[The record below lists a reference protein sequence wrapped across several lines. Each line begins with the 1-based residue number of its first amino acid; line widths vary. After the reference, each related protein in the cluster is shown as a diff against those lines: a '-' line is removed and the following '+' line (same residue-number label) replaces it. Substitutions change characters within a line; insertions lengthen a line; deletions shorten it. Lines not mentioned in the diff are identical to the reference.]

1 MQRKTSF
8 KILEMPDPF
17 SFLSIPKDLV
27 CEFFAVFSRFEF
39 ALKESGYVKGEGRA
53 SPDWKRFAREFTL
66 EVAPD
71 SPLAISMGYLLAYPP
86 QVQSPNLKWKDEAL
100 QGATDRAKALESV
113 QRVRNNLFHGG
124 KHPPMSAPGRDTD
137 LVTASLAVLYAV
149 LEQNDQIRSDYETVA
164 F

>member
-1 MQRKTSF
+1 MLT
-8 KILEMPDPF
+8 DPF
-17 SFLSIPKDLV
+17 SFINIPKELA

-53 SPDWKRFAREFTL
+53 SPDWKRFAQESTL
-66 EVAPD
+66 EVAGD
-71 SPLAISMGYLLAYPP
+71 SLPAISMGYLIAYPP
-86 QVQSPNLKWKDEAL
+86 QIQMPNLKWKDLAL
-100 QGATDRAKALESV
+100 QGKTDRAKALESV

-124 KHPPMSAPGRDTD
+124 KHPPLSAPGRDTE
-137 LVTASLAVLYAV
+137 LVQASLAVLYAV